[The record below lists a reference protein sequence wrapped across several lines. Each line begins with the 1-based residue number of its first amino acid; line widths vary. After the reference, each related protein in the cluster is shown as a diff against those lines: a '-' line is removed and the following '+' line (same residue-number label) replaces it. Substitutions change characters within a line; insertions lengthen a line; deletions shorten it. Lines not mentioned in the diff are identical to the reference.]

1 MTTKL
6 IPDPPPAPSLANTYE
21 TQLIQVSD
29 LLRQANT
36 RLCECS
42 AILQGSS
49 NELAGFLLDIAQ
61 RAIHQI
67 LAQRSLPSADPD
79 TVSELNAH
87 C

>member
-6 IPDPPPAPSLANTYE
+6 IPDPPPAPSLANTSKP
-21 TQLIQVSD
+21 QLIQVSD
-29 LLRQANT
+29 LLRQANA

-42 AILQGSS
+42 STFQDSS

-67 LAQRSLPSADPD
+67 LAQRSLPTVDPGA
-79 TVSELNAH
+79 VNELNAR